1 MSCVPCLRSCNNI
14 SRRLC
19 YVTLDVTS
27 SSLSLIRQAV
37 VVISSPLSLMSA
49 RCRALYFHTCRSSSP
64 CRRSCINISFQ
75 AVFVI
80 PSPLSLMSARYRAFE
95 SCYCRSSSPCRRSCI
110 DISRSLHYVTLACAM
125 SHLHD
130 IVVAVDDVSALP
142 RVFNLVIA
150 GTVRLAAEARLIIF
164 CCSIAA
170 LQHRRAL
177 CHTTLLHLSATP
189 PSSTSSPSSC
199 R

>member
-19 YVTLDVTS
+19 YVTLDMIS

-49 RCRALYFHTCRSSSP
+49 RYRTFESCYCRNSSP
-64 CRRSCINISFQ
+64 CRRSCINISSN
-75 AVFVI
+75 V
-80 PSPLSLMSARYRAFE
+80 
-95 SCYCRSSSPCRRSCI
+95 
-110 DISRSLHYVTLACAM
+110 HYVTPRCCT
-125 SHLHD
+125 
-130 IVVAVDDVSALP
+130 SAP
-142 RVFNLVIA
+142 RRRRQRHRR
-150 GTVRLAAEARLIIF
+150 RLAAEGRALSCARLIIF

-177 CHTTLLHLSATP
+177 CHTTLPHLSAKP
-189 PSSTSSPSSC
+189 PSSTSSPSSS